1 LINILHIFPGPIYD
15 IESFLKTKFEH
26 LSEFSSGTVVTTSF
40 SDSIFF
46 CGNYKI
52 VTVEFKGGSPI
63 SNSCKLL
70 STAVKEAGSLRAS
83 VGLEL
88 VVCYDPLKAG
98 VIGLII
104 KIINNCKLLVEVNG
118 VFSSSSLYQ
127 SNGIISKLKK
137 YIYPK
142 IQLSVLRRANGIKC
156 LFRGQL
162 ENFQLPDKVILRHF
176 FDFTDIPTA
185 PYQINDT
192 KTVLTIGYPS
202 YIKGFD
208 LLIEAFNS
216 LYQLFPEWRLVIIGW
231 FTKQEAYDLNALM
244 GANSQI
250 EIKDPVLFSEIPGVI
265 DSCDIFVLASRTEA
279 MGRVL
284 IETMARSK
292 ARIGS
297 RIDGIPAVINDNV
310 DGLLFE
316 ANNIGDLSIKLKYL
330 MESEEERSRLAMN
343 GYARYQSEFTIQ
355 NYCKHVEA
363 LYASVMS
370 CK

>member
-15 IESFLKTKFEH
+15 IESFLKTKFEY
-26 LSEFSSGTVVTTSF
+26 LSEFSSGTIITTFSHNNSF
-40 SDSIFF
+40 I

-52 VTVEFKGGSPI
+52 ISIGLKGRSSI
-63 SNSCKLL
+63 FNSYKLL
-70 STAVKEAGSLRAS
+70 RTAVKEAGSLRAS
-83 VGLEL
+83 AGLDL

-98 VIGLII
+98 IIGLII

-118 VFSSSSLYQ
+118 VFSSSALYQ
-127 SNGIISKLKK
+127 SGGIVTKLKK

-142 IQLSVLRRANGIKC
+142 IQQNILQRADGVKC
-156 LFRGQL
+156 LLKGQL
-162 ENFQLPDKVILRHF
+162 KGFQIPDKVVLRHF
-176 FDFTDIPTA
+176 FDFTDIPTT
-185 PYQINDT
+185 PYQISDT
-192 KTVLTIGYPS
+192 RTVMTIGYPS

-208 LLIEAFNS
+208 LLILAFNS
-216 LYQLFPEWRLVIIGW
+216 LQQFFPEWKLVIIGW
-231 FTKQEAYDLNALM
+231 FTKQETDEFSAFI
-244 GANSQI
+244 GTNSQI
-250 EIKDPVLFSEIPGVI
+250 EIRKPIQFSEIPEVI

-292 ARIGS
+292 ARTGA
-297 RIDGIPAVINDNV
+297 RIDGIPTVINDDI

-316 ANNIGDLSIKLKYL
+316 ANNIEDLSIKLKIL
-330 MESEEERSRLAMN
+330 IGSESERCRLAMN
-343 GYARYQSEFTIQ
+343 GYARYITEFTIQ

-370 CK
+370 CE